1 MPLEKVNVVAYKLGE
16 NIRLKNF
23 AASYNGVIYSSS
35 STEVL
40 IQRGLNSFISVQN
53 YGEVAF
59 SDCEEVTIKEFMH
72 LLAPFVESP
81 NPKGIE
87 YKEDFLIEKTAA
99 APKSAV
105 LDYFSELSQNLLL
118 ETGKYTK
125 ELELSGKLLI
135 TKKTLIKFI
144 GRTLNTQSRIID
156 NLYFLD
162 APDTVWDNEYLA
174 KINDG
179 LALTFKL
186 RPRFREVEYTLA
198 NSDNSLRT
206 LAQIIQTR
214 ESNKMELV
222 IIFLILFEVL
232 NVIVEWFLPKRGRL
246 WEKTSRCTN
255 GLQQPTISRFW
266 VH

>member
-23 AASYNGVIYSSS
+23 IASYNGVIYSSS

-59 SDCEEVTIKEFMH
+59 SDCDEAAIKEFMH

-87 YKEDFLIEKTAA
+87 YKEDFLIEINPGEKLKFDYNSIQVPEINADVI
-99 APKSAV
+99 KIVMLNVSQSAV

-125 ELELSGKLLI
+125 ELELSGKLHI
-135 TKKTLIKFI
+135 TKKVLLKFI

-198 NSDNSLRT
+198 NSDNCLRM

-232 NVIVEWFLPKRGRL
+232 NLIVEWFLP
-246 WEKTSRCTN
+246 
-255 GLQQPTISRFW
+255 
-266 VH
+266 

>member
-1 MPLEKVNVVAYKLGE
+1 MPSEKVNVVAYKLGE

-23 AASYNGVIYSSS
+23 TSTYNGVIYSSS

-59 SDCEEVTIKEFMH
+59 SDCDDAVIKEFMR

-81 NPKGIE
+81 IPKGVE
-87 YKEDFLIEKTAA
+87 YKEDFLIEINAGEKLKFDYNSIQVPEINADVI
-99 APKSAV
+99 KIVMLNVSQSAV

-125 ELELSGKLLI
+125 ELELSGKLHI
-135 TKKTLIKFI
+135 TKKTLMKFI

-232 NVIVEWFLPKRGRL
+232 NVIVEWFLP
-246 WEKTSRCTN
+246 
-255 GLQQPTISRFW
+255 
-266 VH
+266 

>member
-1 MPLEKVNVVAYKLGE
+1 MPSEKVNVVAYKLGE

-23 AASYNGVIYSSS
+23 TSTYNGVIYSSS

-59 SDCEEVTIKEFMH
+59 SDCDEAVIKEFMN

-87 YKEDFLIEKTAA
+87 YKEDFLIEINPGEKLKFDYNSIQVPEINADVI
-99 APKSAV
+99 KIVMLNVSQSAV

-125 ELELSGKLLI
+125 ELELSGKLHI
-135 TKKTLIKFI
+135 TKKTLMKFI

-206 LAQIIQTR
+206 LSQIIQTR

-232 NVIVEWFLPKRGRL
+232 NLIVEWFLP
-246 WEKTSRCTN
+246 
-255 GLQQPTISRFW
+255 
-266 VH
+266 

>member
-87 YKEDFLIEKTAA
+87 YKEDFLIEINPGEKL
-99 APKSAV
+99 KF
-105 LDYFSELSQNLLL
+105 DYN
-118 ETGKYTK
+118 
-125 ELELSGKLLI
+125 
-135 TKKTLIKFI
+135 
-144 GRTLNTQSRIID
+144 
-156 NLYFLD
+156 
-162 APDTVWDNEYLA
+162 
-174 KINDG
+174 
-179 LALTFKL
+179 
-186 RPRFREVEYTLA
+186 
-198 NSDNSLRT
+198 
-206 LAQIIQTR
+206 
-214 ESNKMELV
+214 
-222 IIFLILFEVL
+222 
-232 NVIVEWFLPKRGRL
+232 
-246 WEKTSRCTN
+246 
-255 GLQQPTISRFW
+255 
-266 VH
+266 